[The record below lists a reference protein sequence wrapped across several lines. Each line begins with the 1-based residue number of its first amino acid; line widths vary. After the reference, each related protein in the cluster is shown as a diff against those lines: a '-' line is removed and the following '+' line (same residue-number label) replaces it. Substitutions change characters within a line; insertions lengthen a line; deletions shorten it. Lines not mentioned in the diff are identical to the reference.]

1 MSQTYA
7 QVDPASLKDVLNL
20 LQAYRE
26 GGKKALQRSVNHGA
40 RRGRKISVDEMAR
53 KVALKKKVIRAHTS
67 MYFASLSNL
76 TAKLVIQGK
85 PVPLIEY
92 GARQTKKGV
101 TFRIWKDGK
110 RERYRHAFIAQI
122 TGSQA
127 KGVYER
133 DIGASTYNGRTP
145 LRAKRGPAIPNVY
158 DQTPGLAKKAEE
170 FAANEM
176 LKELDRQIGLI
187 ERGFF

>member
-1 MSQTYA
+1 MTQTYA
-7 QVDPASLKDVLNL
+7 RVDPDGLRDVLNL
-20 LQAYRE
+20 LRAYRD
-26 GGKKALQRSVNHGA
+26 GGQKALQRSVNYGA
-40 RRGRKISVDEMAR
+40 KQGRKISVDEMA
-53 KVALKKKVIRAHTS
+53 KKAALKKKTIRGETS

-76 TAKLVIQGK
+76 TAKLVIKGGSI
-85 PVPLIEY
+85 PLIEY

-101 TFRIWKDGK
+101 TFKIWKDSK

-122 TGSQA
+122 TGNSA

-133 DIGASTYNGRTP
+133 DIKSPAYDGRLP
-145 LRAKRGPAIPNVY
+145 LRSKGGPAVPNIY
-158 DQTPGLAKKAEE
+158 DKTPGLAKKAEE
-170 FAANEM
+170 LAANEM